1 MKKRTNVSFIGL
13 GCSKNNY
20 DLEYLMGYLADNG
33 CCIVN
38 NIAESDYIV
47 VNTCGFIEPAVSEA
61 IENIVEA
68 GQDKT
73 GGKKLVV
80 TGCMVERYKKEFAVE
95 FPEVDFFT
103 GVHTLNEAAEF
114 ILRDSEFFE
123 KKESFTSYG
132 ASRILINPG
141 YYAYVKISDGC
152 NNRCSYCTIPSI
164 RGHLRS
170 RSMEDILQEVT
181 SLLNEGVREIIL
193 ISQDSTKYGMDLYGK
208 SSLVELVEQINNIS
222 GDFFTRLLYLNPDGI
237 DKEMILKFAG
247 FPKLIKYFEIPVQH
261 ISDRILRRMNR
272 KSDSQHIKNVFNWI
286 RDIIPDAFIRTT
298 FIVGFPGETESD
310 FCMLESFVADY
321 KPDFAGFF
329 AFSPEEGT
337 LAGEMPGLIDN
348 DTVENRIRILENIQ
362 KQNTVKRLS
371 ELKEKEIISFVEKAN
386 DDFEFIL
393 EGRSLFQSPEI
404 DGKTYFI
411 DGVATN
417 GWGPYK
423 CSIEKIEYP
432 DIYCKIIS
440 EGATK

>member
-1 MKKRTNVSFIGL
+1 MRKKINVSFIGL
-13 GCSKNNY
+13 GCSKNNN

-33 CCIVN
+33 CGIVN
-38 NIAESDYIV
+38 NIDESDYIV

-68 GQDKT
+68 GQHKT

-80 TGCMVERYKKEFAVE
+80 TGCMVERYKDQFAAE

-103 GVHTLNEAAEF
+103 GVHTLDEAAEF
-114 ILRDSEFFE
+114 ILKDSHLFGKRE
-123 KKESFTSYG
+123 TLPSYST
-132 ASRILINPG
+132 SRIISNSG

-170 RSMEDILQEVT
+170 RSIEDIIEEVNG
-181 SLLNEGVREIIL
+181 LLMQGVREIIL
-193 ISQDSTKYGMDLYGK
+193 ISQDSTKYGMDLYKK
-208 SSLVELVEQINNIS
+208 SSLVELVEEINSIP
-222 GDFFTRLLYLNPDGI
+222 GDFFIRLLYLNPDGI
-237 DKEMILKFAG
+237 DREMILKFAE
-247 FPKLIKYFEIPVQH
+247 FTKLIKYFEIPVQH
-261 ISDRILRRMNR
+261 ISDNVLNRMNR
-272 KSDSQHIKNVFNWI
+272 KSDSYHIRNVFNWVRQI
-286 RDIIPDAFIRTT
+286 MPEVFIRTT
-298 FIVGFPGETESD
+298 FIVGFPGETEAD
-310 FCMLESFVADY
+310 FNMLKDFIINY

-337 LAGEMPGLIDN
+337 PAWDMSGCIDD
-348 DTVENRIRILENIQ
+348 DTVENRIHILENLQ
-362 KQNTVKRLS
+362 MKNTEKRLN
-371 ELKEKEIISFVEKAN
+371 ELKKKEIVSFVEKAN

-393 EGRSLFQSPEI
+393 EGRSLFQAPEI

-423 CSIEKIEYP
+423 CSIEKIKYP
-432 DIYCKIIS
+432 DIYCRIIS
-440 EGATK
+440 EGVT